1 MKKLFGAMFSICL
14 FTSTLHTEGGKM
26 PSPDKAAAEAKKKE
40 EDKRKTET
48 KK

>member
-1 MKKLFGAMFSICL
+1 MKKLFGAMLSICL
-14 FTSTLHTEGGKM
+14 FTATLHAEGGKM
-26 PSPDKAAAEAKKKE
+26 PSPDKAASDAQKKE